1 MSNLSTSSRLQ
12 IVVVLAHLTALLLD
26 TTNSDSDTNVT
37 NAFENSIIRESMEAF
52 EARSIPATRSAVE
65 ALEKFRFQQQSDSVS
80 VGECIICLEEF
91 ETGSELIRMPCSH
104 VYHGHCILKWLHTNN
119 SCPLCQYPMPS
130 DYY

>member
-26 TTNSDSDTNVT
+26 TTNSDSDTIVT
-37 NAFENSIIRESMEAF
+37 DAFENSIIRESMEAF
-52 EARSIPATRSAVE
+52 EARSIPATKSSVE

-104 VYHGHCILKWLHTNN
+104 VYHGHCILKWLQTNHT
-119 SCPLCQYPMPS
+119 CPLCRYPMPS

>member
-26 TTNSDSDTNVT
+26 TTNSDSDTIVT
-37 NAFENSIIRESMEAF
+37 DAFENSIIRESMEAF
-52 EARSIPATRSAVE
+52 EARSIPATKSSVE
-65 ALEKFRFQQQSDSVS
+65 ALEKFRFQQQSDSVL

-104 VYHGHCILKWLHTNN
+104 VYHGHCILKWL
-119 SCPLCQYPMPS
+119 
-130 DYY
+130 